1 MHNFGFRRKSDG
13 RIEVSHQGESF
24 YGPWPVSFVVRL
36 HAMYVIWAVQRH
48 INSPLFGSEDLE
60 AVEEQRSNIPLVAF
74 NDYVGTL
81 KAELS
86 KVRADQFLNKQSTAK
101 TDATLEKLTRLQK
114 MDTIPVTRVTRLR
127 RGVSVNSDSTTVR
140 IGDPEAQNAIRAALR
155 ELDKIGGARR
165 RRRRCA
171 TCSRMPRRRRPRRR
185 RRRSAAGRRR

>member
-1 MHNFGFRRKSDG
+1 MMEDIK
-13 RIEVSHQGESF
+13 
-24 YGPWPVSFVVRL
+24 RL
-36 HAMYVIWAVQRH
+36 
-48 INSPLFGSEDLE
+48 
-60 AVEEQRSNIPLVAF
+60 RSNIPLVAF

-155 ELDKIGGARR
+155 ELDKIEGSQAAAKALRDMLEN
-165 RRRRCA
+165 A
-171 TCSRMPRRRRPRRR
+171 EAPTTEAAKKEI
-185 RRRSAAGRRR
+185 RRRSSQVISVTG